1 MNWPSPAKKAR
12 GQPPRLATVYG
23 EFLYDCM
30 GPTRPGWPPPLHR
43 REKLVRWLP
52 PVTAPPQADK
62 NAEIAAVQAEIG
74 IRAPRDDPS
83 PDLQARINAA
93 TRKNPALA
101 RALAGDLKGT
111 DTSSSAHRAA
121 VVAQLRAAGGFTVTD
136 YAALVFSLPHCLGD
150 RHVMPDDWWQRQL
163 ARDWVN
169 VGKSHDPATWFDVLD
184 NDPEGNEP
192 GPDCAAAGRI
202 NGSFDILRRG
212 DITP

>member
-1 MNWPSPAKKAR
+1 M
-12 GQPPRLATVYG
+12 PPRGKILPWRGRSPVISKALTRQVRPT
-23 EFLYDCM
+23 
-30 GPTRPGWPPPLHR
+30 GPLSSPNSGPP
-43 REKLVRWLP
+43 
-52 PVTAPPQADK
+52 
-62 NAEIAAVQAEIG
+62 AA
-74 IRAPRDDPS
+74 
-83 PDLQARINAA
+83 
-93 TRKNPALA
+93 
-101 RALAGDLKGT
+101 
-111 DTSSSAHRAA
+111 
-121 VVAQLRAAGGFTVTD
+121 FTVTD